1 MYKNHPSILKIHEER
16 ILQESFSFLPISD
29 KRIHSVV
36 SNMDSSKAYQSN
48 NIPPKV
54 LKDTA
59 DICITILSSD
69 INNCILNGVFPSNLK
84 YADITPVFKKVEQLL
99 KVNYKPVSILPTL
112 SKIYEKVLYQQMYEY
127 FDKLF
132 SKHLCGFRKGQSTQH
147 CLLFMLETLKKAL
160 DKGLSTGILL
170 TDLSKAFDYMIY

>member
-1 MYKNHPSILKIHEER
+1 
-16 ILQESFSFLPISD
+16 
-29 KRIHSVV
+29 
-36 SNMDSSKAYQSN
+36 MDSSKAYQSN

-54 LKDTA
+54 LKDNT

-84 YADITPVFKKVEQLL
+84 YADITPVFKQVERLL
-99 KVNYKPVSILPTL
+99 KVNYRPVSILPTL

-132 SKHLCGFRKGQSTQH
+132 SRHLCGFRKGQSTQH
-147 CLLFMLETLKKAL
+147 CLLFMLESLKKAL
-160 DKGLSTGILL
+160 GKGLSTGILL
-170 TDLSKAFDYMIY
+170 TDLSKAFDCISHDLLIDKLIVHDYLSERMQRT